1 MAITDSFS
9 TLSLAIRQ
17 HGCLIIFSNKL
28 INSTLCMCNSCNFTL
43 RETKLL
49 LGMQS
54 GVILAAQP
62 YGLGLNETLIPQYL
76 KEFGYATHGVGKV
89 WLEAFIVD
97 NHFDELIYCHQATT
111 LIIYHFSI

>member
-1 MAITDSFS
+1 
-9 TLSLAIRQ
+9 
-17 HGCLIIFSNKL
+17 
-28 INSTLCMCNSCNFTL
+28 
-43 RETKLL
+43 
-49 LGMQS
+49 MQS

-97 NHFDELIYCHQATT
+97 NHLNDELIYCHQATT
-111 LIIYHFSI
+111 LIIYQFEVYSVSLIGILRKQGSWLNI

>member
-1 MAITDSFS
+1 
-9 TLSLAIRQ
+9 
-17 HGCLIIFSNKL
+17 
-28 INSTLCMCNSCNFTL
+28 
-43 RETKLL
+43 
-49 LGMQS
+49 MQS

-97 NHFDELIYCHQATT
+97 NHFDELIYYQQATI